1 MISLKQNFHFKL
13 FKTKCLKQKV
23 NSPPGEI
30 RVMAFCFPAYRC
42 SNGEWS
48 NGVNGAMDFSEYKV
62 RFSKRFVYWNTYF
75 KSWHS
80 PQTGTPRPTTKDKH
94 SWTLEKAWTYCRK
107 NTCERNADD
116 GNPAVFALNK
126 FSDLTP
132 QQFRNK
138 FLRLQPSSTRPR
150 RQPNTFL
157 KNQTMSSALPTSVD
171 WREKGVVTRIK
182 SQGNCGGC
190 YAISAVATIE
200 VRCSWRILKT

>member
-1 MISLKQNFHFKL
+1 MLEYLFQELTFSSNRYTTADNERQALLNFRES
-13 FKTKCLKQKV
+13 V
-23 NSPPGEI
+23 
-30 RVMAFCFPAYRC
+30 
-42 SNGEWS
+42 
-48 NGVNGAMDFSEYKV
+48 
-62 RFSKRFVYWNTYF
+62 KRI
-75 KSWHS
+75 
-80 PQTGTPRPTTKDKH
+80 
-94 SWTLEKAWTYCRK
+94 A
-107 NTCERNADD
+107 ERNADD

-190 YAISAVATIE
+190 YAFSAVATIE
-200 VRCSWRILKT
+200 VRCS